1 MFALDPLS
9 LWHQNHVTVTN
20 SSAAC
25 KIGKMTVLLLSW
37 ELQRKGPRMDLLLNG
52 KRAIVTG
59 GSRGIGKAIARQLA
73 DEGVDVAIVAR
84 GRERLEATAAEIAK
98 ATGRR
103 IVPIVADMGDDAS
116 VEALVARVVSELGGI
131 DILVNNAAAPGGTVP
146 SAKIEQVTGANLL
159 FDVNVKVAGY
169 LRSSRAVAPHL
180 IGNGWGRIIN
190 IGGGAARRT
199 GNYIASIRNAAVSSL
214 TKNLADELGPKGI
227 NVVAIHPGTTR
238 AGQTIDPAMEK
249 RQAASVSIGRIVDAA
264 EIAFLVAILASPKS
278 IAINGETIAA
288 GGGMLGPI
296 NY

>member
-1 MFALDPLS
+1 
-9 LWHQNHVTVTN
+9 
-20 SSAAC
+20 
-25 KIGKMTVLLLSW
+25 
-37 ELQRKGPRMDLLLNG
+37 MDLQLTG

-73 DEGVDVAIVAR
+73 EEGVDVVIAAR
-84 GRERLEATAAEIAK
+84 GKAQLDATAAELAQ

-103 IVPIVADMGDDAS
+103 ILAIAADMGNDAAVAAL
-116 VEALVARVVSELGGI
+116 VEAALGALGGI
-131 DILVNNAAAPGGTVP
+131 DILVNDAAAPGGTVP
-146 SAKIEQVTGANLL
+146 SAKIEQVQAENLL

-169 LRSSRAVAPHL
+169 LRAARAVAPAMAKQ
-180 IGNGWGRIIN
+180 GWGRIIN
-190 IGGGAARRT
+190 IGGGAARRS

-238 AGQTIDPAMEK
+238 AGQVIDPALETRAK
-249 RQAASVSIGRIVDAA
+249 ASTSIGRIVEAQ
-264 EIAFLVAILASPKS
+264 EIAYLVAFLASPKS

-288 GGGMLGPI
+288 GGGIIGPI

>member
-1 MFALDPLS
+1 
-9 LWHQNHVTVTN
+9 
-20 SSAAC
+20 
-25 KIGKMTVLLLSW
+25 
-37 ELQRKGPRMDLLLNG
+37 MDLQLTG

-73 DEGVDVAIVAR
+73 EEGVDVVIAAR
-84 GRERLEATAAEIAK
+84 GREALEATAKELTQI
-98 ATGRR
+98 TGRR

-116 VEALVARVVSELGGI
+116 VAALVAQAVSALGGI
-131 DILVNNAAAPGGTVP
+131 DILVNDAAAPGGTVP

-169 LRSSRAVAPHL
+169 LRAAQAVAPHMTKA
-180 IGNGWGRIIN
+180 GWGRIIN

-199 GNYIASIRNAAVSSL
+199 GNYIASVRNAAVSSL

-238 AGQTIDPAMEK
+238 AGQTIEPEAEK
-249 RQAASVSIGRIVDAA
+249 RLTASVTIGRLVDAS
-264 EIAFLVAILASPKS
+264 EIAFLVAVLASPKS
-278 IAINGETIAA
+278 VAINGETIAA
-288 GGGMLGPI
+288 GGGNFGPI